1 MGNIDFDKTLE
12 LALSYR
18 TVELMGSGEALSSFL
33 AENLTQ
39 EDSCLWIHASDARRD
54 AFLAEGIHMQKE
66 YFAETSFE
74 LLSLARKAFKK
85 HPRRLIISL
94 PTSYDGTRF
103 SLVMDLA
110 ALSEQYKGTQ
120 IIFLRD
126 SSDARFA
133 TPAAVRIGINEEKAL
148 FGLIRT
154 TSLLKLAGLTK
165 PLTHRRLFFPCPRI
179 GSEKVTRMSTYR
191 TTRALLF
198 N

>member
-1 MGNIDFDKTLE
+1 MGNFDFQKMLN

-18 TVELMGSGEALSSFL
+18 TVELLGSGDTLSSFV
-33 AENLTQ
+33 AESLTQ

-110 ALSEQYKGTQ
+110 TLSEQYKGTQ
-120 IIFLRD
+120 VIFLRD

-154 TSLLKLAGLTK
+154 TSLLKLAGLTE
-165 PLTHRRLFFPCPRI
+165 PLTDRNWLFTCPAYGKERAAR
-179 GSEKVTRMSTYR
+179 VPTYR

>member
-1 MGNIDFDKTLE
+1 
-12 LALSYR
+12 
-18 TVELMGSGEALSSFL
+18 
-33 AENLTQ
+33 
-39 EDSCLWIHASDARRD
+39 
-54 AFLAEGIHMQKE
+54 MQKE

-110 ALSEQYKGTQ
+110 TLSEQYKGTQ
-120 IIFLRD
+120 VIFLRD

-154 TSLLKLAGLTK
+154 TSLLKLAGLTE
-165 PLTHRRLFFPCPRI
+165 PLTDRNWLFTCPAYGKERAAR
-179 GSEKVTRMSTYR
+179 VPTYR

>member
-1 MGNIDFDKTLE
+1 MGNIDFTKTLE

-18 TVELMGSGEALSSFL
+18 TVELMGSGETLSGFL

-54 AFLAEGIHMQKE
+54 AFLAEGIHMQEE
-66 YFAETSFE
+66 YFAETSVE
-74 LLSLARKAFKK
+74 LLSLAKKAFKK

-94 PTSYDGTRF
+94 PQSYDGTRF

-110 ALSEQYKGTQ
+110 TLSEQYKETQ
-120 IIFLRD
+120 VIFLRD

-133 TPAAVRIGINEEKAL
+133 TPAAVRIGMNEEKAL

-165 PLTHRRLFFPCPRI
+165 PLTHRRRVFPRPAVGQGETAR
-179 GSEKVTRMSTYR
+179 VPTYR

>member
-1 MGNIDFDKTLE
+1 MGNIDFSKTLE

-66 YFAETSFE
+66 HFAETSFE

-110 ALSEQYKGTQ
+110 ALSEQHKGTQ
-120 IIFLRD
+120 VIFLRD

-165 PLTHRRLFFPCPRI
+165 PLTHRRLFFPRPRI
-179 GSEKVTRMSTYR
+179 GSEKVTRVSTYR
-191 TTRALLF
+191 TTRAVLF

>member
-1 MGNIDFDKTLE
+1 MGNFDFQKMLN
-12 LALSYR
+12 LALSHR
-18 TVELMGSGEALSSFL
+18 TVELLGSGDTLSSFV
-33 AENLTQ
+33 AETLTQ
-39 EDSCLWIHASDARRD
+39 ESSCVWIHASDARRD
-54 AFLAEGIHMQKE
+54 AFLNANISMTEE
-66 YFAETSFE
+66 CFAETSVE
-74 LLSLARKAFKK
+74 LLGLAKIAFKK
-85 HPRRLIISL
+85 SPRRIIVSL

-120 IIFLRD
+120 VIFLRD

-133 TPAAVRIGINEEKAL
+133 TPAAVRIGINEEKTL

-165 PLTHRRLFFPCPRI
+165 TLTHRRLFFPRPRI
-179 GSEKVTRMSTYR
+179 GSEKVTRVSTYR

>member
-1 MGNIDFDKTLE
+1 MGNFDFQKMLN

-18 TVELMGSGEALSSFL
+18 TVELLGSGDTLSSFV
-33 AENLTQ
+33 AETLTQ
-39 EDSCLWIHASDARRD
+39 ESSCVWIHASDARRD
-54 AFLAEGIHMQKE
+54 TFLNANISMTEE
-66 YFAETSFE
+66 CFAETSVE
-74 LLSLARKAFKK
+74 LLGLAKRAFKK
-85 HPRRLIISL
+85 SPRRIIVSL

-110 ALSEQYKGTQ
+110 ALSEQHKGTQ
-120 IIFLRD
+120 VIFLRD

-165 PLTHRRLFFPCPRI
+165 PLTHRRLFFPRPRI
-179 GSEKVTRMSTYR
+179 GSEKVTRVSTYR

>member
-1 MGNIDFDKTLE
+1 MGNIDFSKTLE

-66 YFAETSFE
+66 HFAETSFE

-85 HPRRLIISL
+85 HPRHLSISL
-94 PTSYDGTRF
+94 PTSYDGT
-103 SLVMDLA
+103 
-110 ALSEQYKGTQ
+110 
-120 IIFLRD
+120 
-126 SSDARFA
+126 
-133 TPAAVRIGINEEKAL
+133 
-148 FGLIRT
+148 RT

-165 PLTHRRLFFPCPRI
+165 TLTHRRLFFPRPRI
-179 GSEKVTRMSTYR
+179 GSEKVTRVSTYR

>member
-85 HPRRLIISL
+85 HPRRLII
-94 PTSYDGTRF
+94 
-103 SLVMDLA
+103 
-110 ALSEQYKGTQ
+110 
-120 IIFLRD
+120 
-126 SSDARFA
+126 
-133 TPAAVRIGINEEKAL
+133 
-148 FGLIRT
+148 
-154 TSLLKLAGLTK
+154 
-165 PLTHRRLFFPCPRI
+165 
-179 GSEKVTRMSTYR
+179 
-191 TTRALLF
+191 
-198 N
+198 